1 MDIGSARDGATADQM
16 IGIEHRNSLA
26 ISQLPTELLLG
37 ILWLALPEIRFST
50 RYVEILARSYMRTIC
65 RMRSVTKRWQVVIE
79 GTPSFWTLLSNT
91 FPSHVNKT
99 NILRSSELP
108 LMVLYQGSKIV
119 DEGEYP
125 TEYLSAA
132 KFLRHIASTRLRWST
147 VALDFHYRTIMSD
160 YLGAPLPLLREV
172 VVRSSRD
179 GNQFAEPEELLGG
192 ETTNLRVLKVSG
204 VSIDWQ
210 MGCFVQL
217 KSLTLK
223 NLSDDSLTGSQL
235 LNMLDASPGLQ
246 VLNLKGFSMHIPPP
260 SPIITLHHL
269 KYLKLHSCAIQL
281 VEWICHQIL
290 APSCTKVVLSMDGE
304 QVFDVPRFL
313 NETLKPFHGI
323 LRSIHRQLGNSEI
336 ELDSDGI
343 KWYGFDY
350 TRDGRGLCVFIEGFF
365 DPLFFQWVNHILQDE
380 PGLQITF
387 SNGATSNEAVLRS
400 LALMRNVTKVEIDLS
415 WQGGGISEALQFL
428 GRPLSTTTSLPSLPC
443 VREVEIPPGDWDV
456 QEVLNMVQSRF
467 HAFLREGVEE
477 PLSTI
482 KVHRGTFISISVPR
496 SILHLTSLVKIRQAS
511 GVKRL
516 QIEGWKDPK
525 GMLAVV
531 WDEEISKP

>member
-16 IGIEHRNSLA
+16 IGIEHRNSLT
-26 ISQLPTELLLG
+26 ISRLPTELLLG
-37 ILWLALPEIRFST
+37 IFRLALPEIRFST
-50 RYVEILARSYMRTIC
+50 RYVEIWARSYMKTLC
-65 RMRSVTKRWQVVIE
+65 RMHSVTKRWQVVIE
-79 GTPSFWTLLSNT
+79 GTPSFWTLLSST

-108 LMVLYQGSKIV
+108 LMVLYQGSEIG
-119 DEGEYP
+119 DE

-132 KFLRHIASTRLRWST
+132 EFLKHIASTCLRWST
-147 VALDFHYRTIMSD
+147 VALDFYDPTTMSD

-172 VVRSSRD
+172 VVRSSRYR
-179 GNQFAEPEELLGG
+179 NRIAEPQKLLGG
-192 ETTNLRVLKVSG
+192 ETTNLRVLEVSG
-204 VSIDWQ
+204 VSIHWR

-223 NLSDDSLTGSQL
+223 HLSRHSLTGSQL

-246 VLNLKGFSMHIPPP
+246 VLNLKGISMPTPPP
-260 SPIITLHHL
+260 SLTITLHHL
-269 KYLKLHSCAIQL
+269 KYLKLHSCAIKL
-281 VEWICHQIL
+281 VEWICHQIRT
-290 APSCTKVVLSMDGE
+290 PSCTRVVLSMDDE
-304 QVFDVPRFL
+304 QVFDIPRFL
-313 NETLKPFHGI
+313 NETLKPFHGL
-323 LRSIHRQLGNSEI
+323 LRSIHRQLEESEI
-336 ELDSDGI
+336 LLDSNGMQ
-343 KWYGFDY
+343 WYGFDY
-350 TRDGRGLCVFIEGFF
+350 TLDGRGLCVFIEGFF
-365 DPLFFQWVNHILQDE
+365 DPLFLQWVNHILQDE

-387 SNGATSNEAVLRS
+387 SSGATSNEAVLRG
-400 LALMRNVTKVEIDLS
+400 LALMRNVTKVVIRHS

-428 GRPLSTTTSLPSLPC
+428 GRPLSTTTSPPSLPC
-443 VREVEIPPGDWDV
+443 VREIEIPTGDWDV
-456 QEVLNMVQSRF
+456 QEVLDMVQSRF
-467 HAFLREGVEE
+467 HAFLREGTEE

-482 KVHRGTFISISVPR
+482 KVNRGTFYSISAPR

-525 GMLAVV
+525 GILAVV